1 MINYI
6 NEEKK
11 ICDGVGMQS
20 HLDVDYPT
28 PGMNGKI
35 ASTIDAFAAQ
45 GYEIQITELDVTDYD
60 NSGKQLQYYKDLFN
74 MLVTKK
80 KNGVNITGV
89 TFWGL
94 CDSNSWRR
102 SGKPLLFSAV
112 FSPKP
117 VFYEVIETAK
127 SAWK

>member
-1 MINYI
+1 M
-6 NEEKK
+6 KK
-11 ICDGVGMQS
+11 RKYVTAWNAVSFLSWIIR
-20 HLDVDYPT
+20 LRE
-28 PGMNGKI
+28 NGKI

-112 FSPKP
+112 FSP
-117 VFYEVIETAK
+117 ET
-127 SAWK
+127 SIL

>member
-60 NSGKQLQYYKDLFN
+60 NSGNCLLYTSRCNCLQERFVRIWLH
-74 MLVTKK
+74 
-80 KNGVNITGV
+80 
-89 TFWGL
+89 
-94 CDSNSWRR
+94 
-102 SGKPLLFSAV
+102 
-112 FSPKP
+112 
-117 VFYEVIETAK
+117 
-127 SAWK
+127 